1 MFRAFIAY
9 IRSAAT
15 FTHQKMLFYREWLC
29 LAQVSGTGNTRMVQH
44 LVNTRSLYP
53 SHNILSTAAQW
64 LKQRTTPTSIMMKG
78 RTQCNQQCYVN

>member
-53 SHNILSTAAQW
+53 SHNILSTAAAMVEATNDTNEHYDER
-64 LKQRTTPTSIMMKG
+64 KNPM
-78 RTQCNQQCYVN
+78 